1 MHNITVTVDGK
12 RRASS
17 PREAFVIADNND
29 WHATFEIDAASGFDT
44 TSAMTA
50 VLVTA
55 RGKLPDITFSAG
67 QITLPRL
74 IEEDGSLLYIGLTQ
88 GDIKTTGWACVRIQ
102 QSIYTK
108 AHGHTAPD
116 PENPPDYD
124 ALPTAESVTMEDE
137 VIITDVSAGRR
148 ERAPLQL
155 LSDLFGAES
164 GHSPYIGEN
173 GNWYE
178 WDAEAAAYVDTG
190 TAAQGP
196 QGPKGDT
203 GATGPQG
210 PKGDTGDTGAT
221 GPRGPKGDTGDSG
234 SFRAIYGETTY
245 AEVLAAYNAGKVVTA
260 VKNGDVAQL
269 DTIGGGIASF
279 TALHGEDAALDWF
292 ELGDSWETPTGAVIA
307 TDSDVKG
314 AMSGAITSAN
324 AYTNDIARQAA
335 MVIDDLYALVESK
348 QDKTPHIVDS
358 SSEDAADY
366 ELRPNT
372 VVTFIGTLTSLT
384 LTLGA
389 PVEEIANIYQVF
401 FKNGATAVTL
411 SLPSNVIIDADFAPE
426 AGVWTELSI
435 QYVYSTTEGGVTTPH
450 YIAYGRNIEER

>member
-1 MHNITVTVDGK
+1 MHNITVTVDAK
-12 RRASS
+12 RRASA

-29 WHATFEIDAASGFDT
+29 WRVTFEIDAASGFDT
-44 TSAMTA
+44 SAAMTA

-88 GDIKTTGWACVRIQ
+88 GDIMTTGWACVRIQ

-108 AHGHTAPD
+108 AHGRTAPD
-116 PENPPDYD
+116 PETPPDYD
-124 ALPTAESVTMEDE
+124 ALPTAESVSMEDE
-137 VIITDVSAGRR
+137 VIITDVSDGRR

-178 WDAEAAAYVDTG
+178 WDAETAEYVDTG
-190 TAAQGP
+190 MAAQGP
-196 QGPKGDT
+196 QGPQGEE
-203 GATGPQG
+203 GPQG
-210 PKGDTGDTGAT
+210 PQGEE

-234 SFRAIYGETTY
+234 TFRAVYGETTY
-245 AEVLAAYNAGKVVTA
+245 AEVLAAYNAGKTIVA

-269 DTIGGGIASF
+269 DVIGGGIASF

-292 ELGDSWETPTGAVIA
+292 ELGDSWATPTGAVIA
-307 TDSDVKG
+307 TDSDVAAAKSE
-314 AMSGAITSAN
+314 AVISAN
-324 AYTNDIARQAA
+324 EYTDALAQQAA
-335 MVIDDLYALVESK
+335 IVLDGK
-348 QDKTPHIVDS
+348 QDVTSQFTNASTGAVT
-358 SSEDAADY
+358 AMLY
-366 ELRPNT
+366 PNT
-372 VVTFIGTLTSLT
+372 VTVFTGELTSLT
-384 LTLGA
+384 LTPDA
-389 PVEEIANIYQVF
+389 PVDATIANIYQVF

-435 QYVYSTTEGGVTTPH
+435 QYVYSETEGGVTTH
-450 YIAYGRNIEER
+450 YYIARGGNIQEASV

>member
-1 MHNITVTVDGK
+1 MNITVTVDGK

-29 WHATFEIDAASGFDT
+29 WGVTFEIDAASGFDK
-44 TSAMTA
+44 SAAMTA

-55 RGKLPDITFSAG
+55 RGKLPDITFSGG

-108 AHGHTAPD
+108 AQGRTAPD

-124 ALPTAESVTMEDE
+124 ALPVAEDVSLADE
-137 VIITDVSAGRR
+137 VIITDVSDGRR

-178 WDAEAAAYVDTG
+178 WDAEAANYVDTG
-190 TAAQGP
+190 TAAQGPQGPKGDTGDSGAQGPQGP

-210 PKGDTGDTGAT
+210 PKGDTGATGAQ
-221 GPRGPKGDTGDSG
+221 GPQGDSG
-234 SFRAIYGETTY
+234 AFRAIYGETTY
-245 AEVLAAYNAGKVVTA
+245 AEVLAAYNAGKA
-260 VKNGDVAQL
+260 VYADKNGDIAYLNV
-269 DTIGGGIASF
+269 IGDGIASF
-279 TALHGEDAALDWF
+279 SMIAGEDAALSWF
-292 ELGDSWETPTGAVIA
+292 ELGGSWETPTGVAIA
-307 TDSDVKG
+307 TSNDVAALSAAIATKAAKTTQTDNTSTG
-314 AMSGAITSAN
+314 AVTATL
-324 AYTNDIARQAA
+324 D
-335 MVIDDLYALVESK
+335 
-348 QDKTPHIVDS
+348 
-358 SSEDAADY
+358 
-366 ELRPNT
+366 PNT
-372 VVTFIGTLTSLT
+372 VTVFTGELTSLT
-384 LTLGA
+384 LTPGA
-389 PVEEIANIYQVF
+389 PVEGIANIYQVF
-401 FKNGATAVTL
+401 FKNGSTAVTL
-411 SLPSNVIIDADFAPE
+411 SMPSNVIIDAAFAPE
-426 AGVWTELSI
+426 AGAWTELSI
-435 QYVYSTTEGGVTTPH
+435 QYVYSVTEGGVTTH
-450 YIAYGRNIEER
+450 YYIARGGNVEEGVR